1 MKKFNVLA
9 LAFTAIFFVAG
20 HTITSAQPEAASK
33 AMQWQVDPAHSTI
46 SFEIRHFFTPV
57 LGRFHNYSSQ
67 INFNPNNLD
76 ESRIDITIDVNS
88 LNTDNQKR
96 DGHLQSADFFNAE
109 KYPEITF
116 KSDKI
121 TQKGEN
127 KFVAH
132 GTLKIKGVPK
142 EVELPF
148 TLLGMQDHPQKP
160 NTKIAGIKI
169 DYTINRNNYNVGTG
183 SYAETSVIGVT

>member
-1 MKKFNVLA
+1 MRNLKLLVASFIVL
-9 LAFTAIFFVAG
+9 FFIAG
-20 HTITSAQPEAASK
+20 HTITSAQPEPLSK
-33 AMQWQVDPAHSTI
+33 PMQWQIDPAHSTI

-67 INFNPNNLD
+67 IDFNPNNLN

-88 LNTDNQKR
+88 INTDNQKR

-121 TQKGEN
+121 TRKSEN

-132 GTLKIKGVPK
+132 GTLKIKNVPK

-148 TLLGMQDHPQKP
+148 THFK
-160 NTKIAGIKI
+160 
-169 DYTINRNNYNVGTG
+169 Y
-183 SYAETSVIGVT
+183 SYFNKN